1 MSGVL
6 QIAIGVC
13 FIILC
18 SGFVKWGNMYFSN
31 RKGRDKKAKQE
42 EDRIVK
48 RLERIE
54 QRLTEVQDVMIALSE
69 KIDYMDGMGAK
80 PWSTKKADG
89 KKS

>member
-1 MSGVL
+1 MSGFL
-6 QIAIGVC
+6 QVAIGVC

-48 RLERIE
+48 RLERVE
-54 QRLTEVQDVMIALSE
+54 QRLTEVQDVMIAVSE
-69 KIDYMDGMGAK
+69 KIDHMDGMGAK